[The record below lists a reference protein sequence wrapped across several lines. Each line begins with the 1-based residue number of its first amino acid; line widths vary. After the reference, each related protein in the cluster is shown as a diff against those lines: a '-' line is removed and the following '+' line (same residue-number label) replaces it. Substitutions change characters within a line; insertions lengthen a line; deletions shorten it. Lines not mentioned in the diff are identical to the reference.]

1 MTTKLS
7 LQKEEEEGRGE
18 KISWDSKG
26 RRRRRKRD
34 GIELR
39 RVCKERKKG
48 K

>member
-7 LQKEEEEGRGE
+7 LRKEEEEEGRGE

-26 RRRRRKRD
+26 RRRRKRD